1 MDCDGC
7 ERKVKKSI
15 EGMKGVTS
23 IEINRKPHKL
33 TVEGYVE
40 PNKVVERVRKKTGK
54 PAELWPYVPYKLVTQ
69 PYAAG
74 TYDKKAPP
82 GYVRDVAAVETP
94 NPDET
99 GLIEEQFTSAFSDE
113 NPNAC
118 TLM

>member
-1 MDCDGC
+1 MMGFIFLLVLNYDSQKVEIKVRMDCDGC

-23 IEINRKPHKL
+23 IEVNRKHHKL

-54 PAELWPYVPYKLVTQ
+54 RAELWPYVPYKLVTQ

-74 TYDKKAPP
+74 TYDKKAPFEMWLLLRP
-82 GYVRDVAAVETP
+82 RTP
-94 NPDET
+94 MR
-99 GLIEEQFTSAFSDE
+99 LV
-113 NPNAC
+113 
-118 TLM
+118 